1 MISLAH
7 LSPMQ
12 RGQVLDELVRDS
24 LLLSLNQAFVIN
36 RGAETFFHGDGSMRV
51 NYNLSYAK
59 VQAKIESYG
68 FTYHGQI
75 NGAAGVY
82 EISWPHKIRGIA
94 YIRAMQA
101 ASKDPDISQISSS
114 LYFEATIDEGMKDNM
129 RD

>member
-1 MISLAH
+1 
-7 LSPMQ
+7 MQ

-24 LLLSLNQAFVIN
+24 LILSLNQAFAIN
-36 RGAETFFHGDGSMRV
+36 RGAETFCYGHGSMRV
-51 NYNLSYAK
+51 NYNLSYVQ

-75 NGAAGVY
+75 HGAAGLY
-82 EISWPHKIRGIA
+82 EISWPHKIRGMA

-114 LYFEATIDEGMKDNM
+114 LYYEVTIDEGLKDNM